1 MIEKSVHFLESVQRF
16 IKAVETVFIDTVS
29 TVIPWLSPLVPAF
42 MAYRAMNDVLSFP
55 IWLAAITAGVIELL
69 GLATINTAFSFWN
82 YNQEKRKMDPRS
94 PVQLAILVTLY
105 YLIVVLVVNTMLDNS
120 PTVHKVAKGLLSS
133 ISIVGG
139 VTIALRASHARRVAE
154 IRAERER
161 IRAERKGVKGVNFAH
176 SLQLANEVKAQKR
189 AESIEKAF
197 EYITQYPDVHIVDL
211 ARAIGKSRPT
221 TYDYLRELESQG
233 RIKHNGHLEAIHGG
247 QDDETN

>member
-42 MAYRAMNDVLSFP
+42 MAFRAMSDVLNFP
-55 IWLAAITAGVIELL
+55 FWLAAITAGVIELL

-82 YNQEKRKMDPRS
+82 YNQEKRKIDPRS

-120 PTVHKVAKGLLSS
+120 PDMHKVAKGLLSS

-139 VTIALRASHARRVAE
+139 VTIALRASHSRRVNE
-154 IRAERER
+154 IRTERER
-161 IRAERKGVKGVNFAH
+161 VRSMRKGVKNVSAGD
-176 SLQLANEVKAQKR
+176 SLQQANEAKAIKR
-189 AESIEKAF
+189 QESIERTYA
-197 EYITQYPDVHIVDL
+197 YIVENPD
-211 ARAIGKSRPT
+211 ARISDIARDTGKSRPT
-221 TYDYLRELESQG
+221 IYDYLNELKAEG
-233 RIKHNGHLEAIHGG
+233 RIKENGHREVL
-247 QDDETN
+247 